1 MAQRPPLDPQGID
14 RIFQQAVAA
23 LSESRAQIYSIAEAA
38 QTEYQRLQLQYE
50 EIRREAADCIKEVDQ
65 LDRQLRQAKR
75 RLAVVNRDF
84 DRYSE
89 EEIKEAYEETHN
101 LQIML
106 AVAQERE
113 AALRRKRDELERS
126 LRNLAQLVAKAKHMA
141 KHMGAAMSV
150 LVGNL
155 EEALEAI
162 DSLQE
167 RSILATKIIQAQEDE
182 RLRVARDIHDGPAQ
196 AMANVVLR
204 AEICERLLDG
214 DRNELARE
222 LIQLKNMVKEA
233 LVDVRRIIFDLRPM
247 ALDDLGLVPT
257 VRRFIEAVK
266 ENTDIPIELVVLGQ
280 ERRLA
285 GAVEVAIFRLIQE
298 AVNNAQK
305 HSQAS
310 RILVKLEFADGQVNM
325 QVRDDGIGFDVEEVR
340 QKAKYGNHYG
350 LMSMGERVNLLG
362 GELKVFST
370 RGQGTTI
377 LVSIPIDSEESQA
390 KQRRVEVEA
399 DTGTDSR

>member
-1 MAQRPPLDPQGID
+1 VAQRPPLDPQGID

>member
-1 MAQRPPLDPQGID
+1 MDPQGID

>member
-1 MAQRPPLDPQGID
+1 M
-14 RIFQQAVAA
+14 
-23 LSESRAQIYSIAEAA
+23 
-38 QTEYQRLQLQYE
+38 
-50 EIRREAADCIKEVDQ
+50 
-65 LDRQLRQAKR
+65 
-75 RLAVVNRDF
+75 
-84 DRYSE
+84 
-89 EEIKEAYEETHN
+89 
-101 LQIML
+101 
-106 AVAQERE
+106 
-113 AALRRKRDELERS
+113 
-126 LRNLAQLVAKAKHMA
+126 
-141 KHMGAAMSV
+141 
-150 LVGNL
+150 
-155 EEALEAI
+155 EAI